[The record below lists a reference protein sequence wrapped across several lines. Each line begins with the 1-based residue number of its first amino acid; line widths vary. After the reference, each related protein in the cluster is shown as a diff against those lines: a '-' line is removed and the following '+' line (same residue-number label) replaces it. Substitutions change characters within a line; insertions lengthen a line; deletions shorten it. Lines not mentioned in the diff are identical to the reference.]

1 MRLARAVCLTAFL
14 FGSASGCNGDTELE
28 SEGLLTF
35 DFEVSSFL
43 PCGSQEAWWV
53 VATNELSQQY
63 GALNVP
69 PGQSAFARLRGVRS
83 GRGNY
88 GHLGSYR
95 HEFEVTEVVTLRLA
109 QEADCQ
115 G

>member
-1 MRLARAVCLTAFL
+1 MQLARAVCLSAML
-14 FGSASGCNGDTELE
+14 FSPAIGCSGDTEIE
-28 SEGLLTF
+28 SEGLLSF

-63 GALNVP
+63 GALNIP
-69 PGQSAFARLRGVRS
+69 PGQSAFSRLRGQRS
-83 GRGNY
+83 GRGHY
-88 GHLGSYR
+88 GHLSFYR
-95 HEFEVTEVVTLRLA
+95 YEFEVTEVVTLRPA
-109 QEADCQ
+109 QPADCE

>member
-1 MRLARAVCLTAFL
+1 MRLARTVCFTAFL
-14 FGSASGCNGDTELE
+14 LGSASGCDSEIE

-35 DFEVSSFL
+35 DFEASSFL

-53 VATNELSQQY
+53 VATDELSQQY

-69 PGQSAFARLRGVRS
+69 PGQSAFARLRGDRS
-83 GRGNY
+83 GRGHY
-88 GHLGSYR
+88 GHLDSY
-95 HEFEVTEVVTLRLA
+95 HYEFEVTEVVTLRQA
-109 QEADCQ
+109 QESDCQ